1 MPTNGLGWGLDYWGV
16 GPWGILP
23 PDLGSFELESFF
35 ATSERTVRVTFTQAA
50 LVGTPLLAGAALNV
64 RTWSLATNDTPTVNP
79 IILGV
84 REIEGSEGR
93 QFELYTLR
101 KLPRYPS
108 TLTLSCATIL
118 SAASAPLAGVPSL
131 VAHGAAQARTTIRD
145 NRSTPS
151 DLKSAQVPG
160 ATLAAVLKPT
170 AGGDY
175 EVESGDELLRKMVI
189 RRLTTEP
196 GEFAFL
202 PENFGIRMRVK
213 SAIRGGGGLND
224 LREQIEAQVRQEPD
238 VVEARAVL
246 SYKPNLGL
254 LQVQIRMVRKSTGRP
269 VDANFDVPTEG

>member
-118 SAASAPLAGVPSL
+118 SAASAPLAGVPLHVSTVVATPGLLTVLALGLTGL
-131 VAHGAAQARTTIRD
+131 VVTKLDGTAKGGVIAAIARQQPKPLRFIGVGEGID
-145 NRSTPS
+145 
-151 DLKSAQVPG
+151 DLQPFKA
-160 ATLAAVLKPT
+160 
-170 AGGDY
+170 
-175 EVESGDELLRKMVI
+175 R
-189 RRLTTEP
+189 
-196 GEFAFL
+196 EF
-202 PENFGIRMRVK
+202 
-213 SAIRGGGGLND
+213 
-224 LREQIEAQVRQEPD
+224 
-238 VVEARAVL
+238 VEALFGA
-246 SYKPNLGL
+246 
-254 LQVQIRMVRKSTGRP
+254 
-269 VDANFDVPTEG
+269 